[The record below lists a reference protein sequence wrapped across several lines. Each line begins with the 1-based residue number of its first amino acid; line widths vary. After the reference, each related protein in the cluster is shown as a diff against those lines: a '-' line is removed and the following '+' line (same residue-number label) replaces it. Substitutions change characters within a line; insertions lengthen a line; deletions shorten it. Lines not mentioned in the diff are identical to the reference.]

1 MGSET
6 TMVAEQYRL
15 QEWATQIRECQD
27 RPAGMSVV
35 DWCACHGITKANYY
49 YRLRRV
55 RMACLENL
63 QEKHPQQSIIPVKTE
78 LVQGQPGTGR
88 DQYFNERICHPCGR
102 FHAYAPSGESPPGD
116 TGCLMTLPVLRQS
129 ISSAAIQISAPA
141 WTGLRH
147 LSRRRLGTALMCRI
161 PFTFSAADAQ
171 TVSRGLCGKGMAG
184 FCYIKGS
191 QRAGSNGRA
200 ARRKCSP

>member
-78 LVQGQPGTGR
+78 LVQQLSSNDSLGQAGINISMKGFAIHVADSTPM
-88 DQYFNERICHPCGR
+88 PLL
-102 FHAYAPSGESPPGD
+102 AK
-116 TGCLMTLPVLRQS
+116 VLRV
-129 ISSAAIQISAPA
+129 I
-141 WTGLRH
+141 R
-147 LSRRRLGTALMCRI
+147 
-161 PFTFSAADAQ
+161 DA
-171 TVSRGLCGKGMAG
+171 
-184 FCYIKGS
+184 
-191 QRAGSNGRA
+191 
-200 ARRKCSP
+200 